1 MARTRVKG
9 RFLRTKWW
17 SGKDKVRT
25 ATEQGGALAFIAWR
39 VSHET
44 AITLHGEDFVYR
56 DDGQRLDVISEFLA
70 FCVHLVDRISYEEI
84 PEDIRNELINAL
96 GSKLAEHME
105 DNRIDWQGPGDYR
118 TPLVNLF
125 NQRFGEYAEEGFD
138 IETGPKYSMYRHVG
152 HCVQEHM
159 TDDSEHG
166 NRWVIDQVM
175 DVEGPEIYGK
185 IKKAMQGLLDT
196 GSIDLTPP
204 SELEDDIY
212 VPKAGEGVIG
222 EETS

>member
-1 MARTRVKG
+1 MARVRVKG

-17 SGKDKVRT
+17 SGTDKTRT
-25 ATEQGGALAFIAWR
+25 AAEQGSALAFIAWR
-39 VSHET
+39 VAHET

-56 DDGQRLDVISEFLA
+56 DDGQRLDVIAEFLA
-70 FCVHLVDRISYEEI
+70 FIVHLVDRIAYEQL
-84 PEDIRNELINAL
+84 PEEIRNELINAL

-105 DNRIDWQGPGDYR
+105 DNRMDWQGPGDHR
-118 TPLVNLF
+118 TPLINLF

-138 IETGPKYSMYRHVG
+138 TDSGPKYSMYRHVG

-159 TDDSEHG
+159 SDDQEHG

-175 DVEGPEIYGK
+175 DVEGPEIYKK
-185 IKKAMQGLLDT
+185 IDNAMQNLLDT

-204 SELEDDIY
+204 TELEDDVY
-212 VPKAGEGVIG
+212 VPKPGQGVVG
-222 EETS
+222 EET

>member
-1 MARTRVKG
+1 MARGRSRPIRSKWASKG
-9 RFLRTKWW
+9 RPKTVEDQA
-17 SGKDKVRT
+17 SAV
-25 ATEQGGALAFIAWR
+25 AFIAWR
-39 VSHET
+39 LSHEA
-44 AITLHGEDFVYR
+44 AINLHGEDFVYR
-56 DDGQRLDVISEFLA
+56 DDDQRLNVIAEFLA
-70 FCVHLVDRISYEEI
+70 FCVHLVDRISYEQI
-84 PEDIRNELINAL
+84 PEDVRNELINAL

-138 IETGPKYSMYRHVG
+138 DETGPKYSMYRHVG

-159 TDDSEHG
+159 TDDAEHG

-175 DVEGPEIYGK
+175 DVEGPEIYKK
-185 IKKAMQGLLDT
+185 IDNAMQNLLDT

-204 SELEDDIY
+204 TELEDDVY
-212 VPKAGEGVIG
+212 VPKPGQGVVG
-222 EETS
+222 EET

>member
-1 MARTRVKG
+1 MARARVKG

-17 SGKDKVRT
+17 SGKDKIRT
-25 ATEQGGALAFIAWR
+25 AADQGSALAFIAWR
-39 VSHET
+39 VAHET
-44 AITLHGEDFVYR
+44 AITLHGEDFIYR
-56 DDGQRLDVISEFLA
+56 DDGQRLDVIAEFLA
-70 FCVHLVDRISYEEI
+70 FTVHLVDRISYQQI
-84 PEDIRNELINAL
+84 PEEIRNELINAL

-105 DNRIDWQGPGDYR
+105 DNRMDWQGPGDHR

-138 IETGPKYSMYRHVG
+138 DEAGPKYSMYRHVG

-159 TDDSEHG
+159 SDDAEHG

-175 DVEGPEIYGK
+175 DVEGPEIYQK
-185 IKKAMQGLLDT
+185 IDNAMQNLLDT

-204 SELEDDIY
+204 TELEDDIY
-212 VPKAGEGVIG
+212 VPKPGQGVVG
-222 EETS
+222 EET

>member
-1 MARTRVKG
+1 MARERVKG

-17 SGKDKVRT
+17 DGKDKTRT
-25 ATEQGGALAFIAWR
+25 ASEQGGALAFIAWR

-44 AITLHGEDFVYR
+44 AITLHGEEFVYR
-56 DDGQRLDVISEFLA
+56 NDGQRLDVIAELLA
-70 FCVHLVDRISYEEI
+70 FCVHLVDRISYEQV
-84 PEDIRNELINAL
+84 PEELRNELINAL

-118 TPLVNLF
+118 TPLINLF
-125 NQRFGEYAEEGFD
+125 NQRFGEYADEGFD
-138 IETGPKYSMYRHVG
+138 EETGPKYSMYRHVG

-159 TDDSEHG
+159 SDDAEHG

-175 DVEGPEIYGK
+175 DVEGPGIYEK
-185 IKKAMQGLLDT
+185 IDNAMQNLLDT

-204 SELEDDIY
+204 TELEDDVY
-212 VPKAGEGVIG
+212 VPKPGQGVVG
-222 EETS
+222 EET